1 MRIAC
6 ECVVVEVRYVADRV
20 AEVCRVAGHPV
31 KVRRLSVESL
41 HLFSE
46 VCRVAGHP
54 VESRR
59 ADCAVEVCR
68 LTAEV
73 RRLAA
78 HPVEVSVSLL
88 RCAVSLPILWRCTI
102 SLRVR
107 NKQTNKQ
114 LNTPRTMAVGSRP
127 YPWASTSIPAPSAA

>member
-20 AEVCRVAGHPV
+20 A
-31 KVRRLSVESL
+31 
-41 HLFSE
+41 E

-102 SLRVR
+102 SL
-107 NKQTNKQ
+107 TIAWSCSIS
-114 LNTPRTMAVGSRP
+114 LTPLCSHAVSLV
-127 YPWASTSIPAPSAA
+127 IL